1 MRLIGFWNP
10 PCTPE
15 GMTSEQNL
23 FEKLGRELFQ
33 TETSA
38 MVHSVREAERLP
50 GTPVAEA

>member
-1 MRLIGFWNP
+1 
-10 PCTPE
+10 
-15 GMTSEQNL
+15 MTSEQNL

-50 GTPVAEA
+50 GTPVAEALMTAAGVPVT